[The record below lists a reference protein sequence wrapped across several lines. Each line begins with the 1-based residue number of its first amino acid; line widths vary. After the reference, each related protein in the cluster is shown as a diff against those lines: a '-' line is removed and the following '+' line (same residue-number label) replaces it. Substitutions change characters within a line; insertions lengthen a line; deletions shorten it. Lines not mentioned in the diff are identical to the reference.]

1 MGDAA
6 KRLPLWS
13 VADVVVPFFPN
24 RLFSMTRFSLPVLLV
39 VALLAAGCASGD
51 AESNADGTAVADDL
65 PQVTVYK
72 SATCNCC
79 ARWVD
84 HMKEA
89 GFPVE
94 AKNVANLAAKKNELG
109 VLQKL
114 RSCHTATVGG
124 EVIEGHV
131 PARVVKGYLR
141 GEEKARAQG
150 LAVPGMPTG
159 SPGMEMPGRPA
170 QPYRVLAFKK
180 DGRAGT
186 YSRHNQDSEQ

>member
-1 MGDAA
+1 
-6 KRLPLWS
+6 
-13 VADVVVPFFPN
+13 
-24 RLFSMTRFSLPVLLV
+24 MTRPSLSAVSSRSPF
-39 VALLAAGCASGD
+39 ALLIGALFAATLLGAGCTSGNAESSNAASSAASG
-51 AESNADGTAVADDL
+51 EL
-65 PQVTVYK
+65 PNVIVYK
-72 SATCNCC
+72 SASCNCC
-79 ARWVD
+79 ARWAD

-109 VLQKL
+109 VPQKL

-124 EVIEGHV
+124 EVVEGHV

-159 SPGMEMPGRPA
+159 SPGMEMRGRPA